1 MTLSI
6 TSSIAPEEAQTAVIL
21 GSRRRCLHMCSLST
35 YMDVKLCMDVML
47 CMDMMN
53 IMMFE

>member
-1 MTLSI
+1 
-6 TSSIAPEEAQTAVIL
+6 VIL